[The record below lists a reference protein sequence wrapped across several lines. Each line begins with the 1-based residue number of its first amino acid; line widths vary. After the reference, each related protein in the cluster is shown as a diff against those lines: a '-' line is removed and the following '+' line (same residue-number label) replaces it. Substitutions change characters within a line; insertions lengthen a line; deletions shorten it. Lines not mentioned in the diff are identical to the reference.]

1 MTILPIAEMPPKEHP
16 TNKVAAFFRWTFGIV
31 VGIVAL
37 VSLVLVAQK
46 IRKNHC
52 GSQYNRLRNEGRL
65 AMGEFNASSQSL
77 VMNIPNSKDN
87 LDDPNRELMNCF
99 ITSRL

>member
-37 VSLVLVAQK
+37 ISLVLVVRK
-46 IRKNHC
+46 IRRNHC
-52 GSQYNRLRNEGRL
+52 GNQYNRLRNEGRL

-77 VMNIPNSKDN
+77 VMNIPNSN
-87 LDDPNRELMNCF
+87 F
-99 ITSRL
+99 